1 MLWLRQCETDPDGAE
16 CHDSPPSNLLFA
28 KATDAAGV
36 CAVTPPPVLLY
47 IEKGVYLQ
55 DTVPT
60 SAGTGHQLNVQN
72 QAAKEARRGWTV
84 TPQQ

>member
-1 MLWLRQCETDPDGAE
+1 MLWLRQCETDPHGPE
-16 CHDSPPSNLLFA
+16 CHGPPPHNL
-28 KATDAAGV
+28 TDAAGV
-36 CAVTPPPVLLY
+36 CVLPVLTPSCFKVR
-47 IEKGVYLQ
+47 KGVYLQ

-60 SAGTGHQLNVQN
+60 SAGTGHHLNVQN